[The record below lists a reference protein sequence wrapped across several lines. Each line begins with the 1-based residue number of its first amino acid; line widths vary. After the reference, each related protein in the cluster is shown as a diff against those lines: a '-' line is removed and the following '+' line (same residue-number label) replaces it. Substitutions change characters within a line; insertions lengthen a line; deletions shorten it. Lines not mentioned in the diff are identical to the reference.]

1 VEVAELSFPLS
12 ADSSV
17 GLPVTV
23 FGPAA
28 GNSVSPGSPAL
39 LAQTSGLAVHN
50 SVDSAVVLAEP
61 TSSSAD
67 TPAVPGSSAV
77 PAGSTLADSFA
88 GSSVEFALSERSGIA
103 VADLTAAS
111 VGLIFVFAAD
121 SSAGSIVV
129 LGPTSAAVGSSVAAD
144 MAVAVMKYTAG
155 TASEAGKESS
165 ASASYTEPAAAV
177 DIAAAV
183 GTELVASFEVADTET
198 LAADIEPTVSDTAKI
213 VDTAYIA
220 GSGNARASARH

>member
-1 VEVAELSFPLS
+1 MEVAELNFALY

-23 FGPAA
+23 SGPAA
-28 GNSVSPGSPAL
+28 GNSVSPGSPAV
-39 LAQTSGLAVHN
+39 LALTSGLVVHN
-50 SVDSAVVLAEP
+50 SVDSAVALAGP

-67 TPAVPGSSAV
+67 IPAVPGSSAV
-77 PAGSTLADSFA
+77 LAGPTLVDSFA
-88 GSSVEFALSERSGIA
+88 GLSAVFA
-103 VADLTAAS
+103 
-111 VGLIFVFAAD
+111 FAAD

-144 MAVAVMKYTAG
+144 MAAAVMKDTEG

-165 ASASYTEPAAAV
+165 ASAAYTEPAAAV

-183 GTELVASFEVADTET
+183 GTELVASFGVADIET

-213 VDTAYIA
+213 ADTAYIA